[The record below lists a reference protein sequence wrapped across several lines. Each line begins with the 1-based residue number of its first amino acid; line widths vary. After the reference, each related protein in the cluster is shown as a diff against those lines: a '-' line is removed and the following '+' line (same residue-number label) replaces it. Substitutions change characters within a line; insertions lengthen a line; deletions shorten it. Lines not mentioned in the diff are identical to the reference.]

1 MTLVKPQKAIKIPGK
16 KCIDQSENSISSS
29 WQILVIWPA
38 NPFCS
43 NRQIPL
49 LHFTIP
55 RLQGFVKWSTGICW
69 WS

>member
-38 NPFCS
+38 NPLS
-43 NRQIPL
+43 STWQIPV
-49 LHFTIP
+49 LHLAIP
-55 RLQGFVKWSTGICW
+55 RL
-69 WS
+69 